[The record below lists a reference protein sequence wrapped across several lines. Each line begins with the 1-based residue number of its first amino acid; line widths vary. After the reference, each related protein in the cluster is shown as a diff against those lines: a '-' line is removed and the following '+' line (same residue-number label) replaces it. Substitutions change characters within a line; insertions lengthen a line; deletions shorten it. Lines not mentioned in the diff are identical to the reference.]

1 MEHEDQVTLRRGDAL
16 RETTVY
22 IAGRKIPGYPT
33 VHFNVTFTTVEDLLK
48 KIDFLIDG
56 TDFGKVDVCVTNE
69 EAFTPEEIKKLESEW
84 ITFM

>member
-1 MEHEDQVTLRRGDAL
+1 MKEKTAL

-33 VHFNVTFTTVEDLLK
+33 VHFNVQFTTLEDLLK

-56 TDFGKVDVCVTNE
+56 TDFGKVDVCLTNE
-69 EAFTPEEIKKLESEW
+69 DEFTDEELKKLEEEW

>member
-1 MEHEDQVTLRRGDAL
+1 MERETTL

-33 VHFNVTFTTVEDLLK
+33 VHFNVAFTTAEDLLK

-69 EAFTPEEIKKLESEW
+69 EAFTPEEIKKLETEW

>member
-1 MEHEDQVTLRRGDAL
+1 MEYEDQVTLRRGDAL

-69 EAFTPEEIKKLESEW
+69 EAFTPEEIKKLETEW

>member
-1 MEHEDQVTLRRGDAL
+1 MSETTTL
-16 RETTVY
+16 RETIVY

-33 VHFNVTFTTVEDLLK
+33 VHFNVSFTTVEDLLK
-48 KIDFLIDG
+48 KIDYLIDG

-69 EAFTPEEIKKLESEW
+69 EAFTQDEIATLEKEW

>member
-1 MEHEDQVTLRRGDAL
+1 MEGETAL

-33 VHFNVTFTTVEDLLK
+33 VHFNVAFTTAEDLLK